1 MSVIDDFEVVYIDKD
16 SITYQNDLKTAETLY
31 DKSSELNE
39 QVRRG
44 APLNWRVLSM
54 IKSDILYMKN
64 EKMISIMVFVF
75 RDENNI
81 EIVAYASIKGH
92 GSLLFKYFLD
102 KYMDKNIFLTN
113 GIPVIQQKYLTYII
127 DGRPLPQLEPNG
139 IIIWKKPLVVKEQD
153 DGAPLPAVAQK
164 LEVGVQQHTN
174 RPGVFSR
181 LRTKIMKAGKKYK
194 KIKKKTKKKIK
205 KKTKNTKYYTKKK
218 NNKKNKT
225 RKLKKKYLD

>member
-1 MSVIDDFEVVYIDKD
+1 MSVIDGFEVVYIDKD
-16 SITYQNDLKTAETLY
+16 SKTYKEDLDKAETLY
-31 DKSSELNE
+31 DKSSELIE
-39 QVRRG
+39 QVKRG

-54 IKSDILYMKN
+54 IQSDILYMKN
-64 EKMISIMVFVF
+64 ENMKSIMVFVF
-75 RDENNI
+75 KDENNI
-81 EIVAYASIKGH
+81 EIVSYASIKGH

-113 GIPVIQQKYLTYII
+113 GKPVIQQKYLTYII
-127 DGRPLPQLEPNG
+127 DGRPLPQLETNG
-139 IIIWKKPLVVKEQD
+139 KIIWKKPLVVKEQD

-164 LEVGVQQHTN
+164 LEVDVQQHTN
-174 RPGVFSR
+174 RPGFFSIF
-181 LRTKIMKAGKKYK
+181 RTKTMRAGKKY
-194 KIKKKTKKKIK
+194 KKIK